1 VKKQLFPLL
10 LLSLTLATLSSCGEE
25 DKGAKLEEAALRAR
39 LNELR
44 NSAGQTSTVTVGST
58 VTTTNNTTTTVTQ
71 IQTVSSGSTATATT
85 TNTSSTGTRE

>member
-10 LLSLTLATLSSCGEE
+10 LLTLTLATLSSCGED
-25 DKGAKLEEAALRAR
+25 DKGSKLEEMALRAR

-71 IQTVSSGSTATATT
+71 VQTVTSGNTSTAPATT
-85 TNTSSTGTRE
+85 PASGGTRE